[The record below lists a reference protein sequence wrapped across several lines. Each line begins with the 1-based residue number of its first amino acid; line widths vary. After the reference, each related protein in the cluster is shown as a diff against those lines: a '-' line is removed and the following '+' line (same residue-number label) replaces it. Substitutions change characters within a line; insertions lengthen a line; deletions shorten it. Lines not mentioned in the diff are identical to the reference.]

1 MDKNEVISKLKKF
14 AVLVNR
20 EMKPTKIILYGSYAK
35 GTWREDSD
43 IDVAVVVASI
53 EGDFLDAAT
62 TLFKIGCEIDTRI
75 EPILL
80 EEKHDESGFLE
91 EVVKHGEVIYSK

>member
-14 AVLVNR
+14 AVLVNK
-20 EMKPTKIILYGSYAK
+20 EMKPTKIILYGSYAR
-35 GTWREDSD
+35 GNWHEDSD
-43 IDVAVVVASI
+43 IDVAVVVGSI
-53 EGDFLDAAT
+53 QGDFLDAAT
-62 TLFKIGCEIDTRI
+62 TLFRLGRHIDVRI